1 MAEATAALD
10 IAYHKLEIQ
19 HSHDDFPDLQ
29 RRIDMAK
36 AILEE
41 RRKQYDA
48 LTTEAAD
55 RQAKIAQLVQ
65 DELIV
70 RKQQQEAVKS
80 RFKLQ
85 RRLSDV
91 GGHEN
96 ALKILIATL
105 AATKEDVLTV
115 RQTKATLSA
124 AHKDLEKEAAMLT
137 VAVQKA
143 KSTIESYNRER
154 QAIEA
159 KKLEADG
166 KLAKIAAFLTAT

>member
-115 RQTKATLSA
+115 RPTLSA
-124 AHKDLEKEAAMLT
+124 AHKDLEKEAAMLA